1 MFTGLHQN
9 LLDDKGRIAF
19 PAPFRAELAQSED
32 TDRFVLT
39 ASFNDP
45 CLEAM
50 TERAFHEKAKKVQAL
65 PASNRAVLA
74 FKRVV
79 IAHAQVVTIDK
90 AGRVSIPKEL
100 REYAGLEREAVWA
113 GVIDKIE
120 LWSKVKL
127 DAVNARRLH
136 EPELLA
142 EFQNYFE
149 SEGL

>member
-19 PAPFRAELAQSED
+19 PAAFRAELAEAEG

-50 TERAFHEKAKKVQAL
+50 TEAAFYEKAKKVQSL

-120 LWSKVKL
+120 LWSKPKL
-127 DAVNARRLH
+127 DAVNAQRLH
-136 EPELLA
+136 EPEMLA
-142 EFQNYFE
+142 EFQRYFE